1 MRSHLAALLVFSALA
16 STVLA
21 TLARDGTPAR
31 LRFGLRLFAGLV
43 LGVVALG
50 WVMHGLPD

>member
-1 MRSHLAALLVFSALA
+1 MRSHLAALLVFSALV

-21 TLARDGTPAR
+21 TLARDGARAR
-31 LRFGLRLFAGLV
+31 LRFGLRLFAALV

-50 WVMHGLPD
+50 WVMRGLPD